1 MIFQIQVQNSKE
13 VNALTSL
20 LQASVCSTWDC
31 IIQEHQCSWLW
42 GERAGMTQV
51 RGEGTDRVAAWKRE
65 LLLFQQNFTMCWLM
79 ILKEEIISPLE
90 AFGPRYHVSVF

>member
-20 LQASVCSTWDC
+20 LQAAVCSTWDC

-42 GERAGMTQV
+42 GEREGMTQV
-51 RGEGTDRVAAWKRE
+51 GGEGTDRVAA
-65 LLLFQQNFTMCWLM
+65 
-79 ILKEEIISPLE
+79 
-90 AFGPRYHVSVF
+90 